1 MAVSKFDKR
10 YLSEEDQNRIASL
23 TDMAQR
29 GQMDLNDAHNEVE
42 SIRKTAGY
50 SGGVD
55 GSSYIPLRDE
65 NGSLYGSA
73 AKRST
78 APKSTGSGYASLLS
92 GGSKYDST
100 LEALAKEIVGMNYD
114 TWTQGT
120 SYADLAKRY
129 SANGQ
134 KAMEDTLAQIS
145 ARTGG
150 LASSYAGTAAQQTY
164 NDYMTKLED
173 AARAMY
179 DAELGEKQN
188 KASLLKSLSDTD
200 YSRRQDVL
208 AQLNADRNFGYTKE
222 RDAVADARY
231 ADELAYS
238 RGRDSVADARYAD
251 ETTYSRGRDALED
264 ERYADNTAYTRG
276 QAERTDARQRVQDYI
291 ATGRDPSRL
300 DARLLEL
307 AGYTDEELAGLRAA
321 AVEALVA
328 QKKKSASSGSTKT
341 QADDTEEGDVEG
353 LFLAAQNAA
362 DSTKNSKN
370 PTTAMEYI
378 QKNYKNFGFSSA
390 AGLLQQY
397 RDEWTGDM
405 LDMPQGDAYA
415 FLEENGIPAS
425 AAISRD
431 QFYANGKVVG
441 KTKYASY
448 YDYIQALVEHR
459 AIDNTDLTTA
469 GARNEKFGR

>member
-1 MAVSKFDKR
+1 MAVSKFDRR
-10 YLSEEDQNRIASL
+10 YLSEEDQNRISSL
-23 TDMAQR
+23 TDAAQR
-29 GQMDLNDAHNEVE
+29 GEMDMDAAHREVE
-42 SIRKTAGY
+42 GIRKTAGY
-50 SGGVD
+50 SGGDD

-65 NGSLYGSA
+65 NGSFYGSA
-73 AKRST
+73 TRTARTEAKIGDYGT
-78 APKSTGSGYASLLS
+78 APKY

-100 LEALAKEIVGMNYD
+100 LAALAKEIVGSNYD

-134 KAMEDTLAQIS
+134 KAMQDTLAQIS

-179 DAELGEKQN
+179 DAELSEKSG
-188 KASLLKSLSDTD
+188 KASLLKSLADTD
-200 YSRRQDVL
+200 YGRYQDEL
-208 AQLNADRNFGYTKE
+208 SQFNADRNFAYSRE
-222 RDAVADARY
+222 RDAISDARY

-238 RGRDSVADARYAD
+238 R
-251 ETTYSRGRDALED
+251 ERDALED
-264 ERYADNTAYTRG
+264 KRYDDNTAYTRG
-276 QAERTDARQRVQDYI
+276 QAERAEARRSVQDYI

-307 AGYTDEELAGLRAA
+307 AGYTDEELAGLREAA
-321 AVEALVA
+321 IRALRT
-328 QKKKSASSGSTKT
+328 QNSTSGGSGKT
-341 QADDTEEGDVEG
+341 QAEDAGEGDVEG

-415 FLEENGIPAS
+415 FLEENGVPAS

-441 KTKYASY
+441 KAKYASY
-448 YDYIQALVEHR
+448 YDYIQALVEHKT
-459 AIDNTDLTTA
+459 IDNTDLTTA

>member
-42 SIRKTAGY
+42 GIRKNAGY

-65 NGSLYGSA
+65 SGSFYGSA

-78 APKSTGSGYASLLS
+78 TPKSTGSGYASLLT
-92 GGSKYDST
+92 GGKYDST
-100 LEALAKEIVGMNYD
+100 LEALAKEIVGTNYD
-114 TWTQGT
+114 TWTKGT
-120 SYADLAKRY
+120 SYADLARRY

-134 KAMEDTLAQIS
+134 KAMEDALAQIS

-251 ETTYSRGRDALED
+251 ETTY
-264 ERYADNTAYTRG
+264 NRG
-276 QAERTDARQRVQDYI
+276 QAERADARQRVQDYI
-291 ATGRDPSRL
+291 STGRDPSRL

-328 QKKKSASSGSTKT
+328 QKSASSGSTKKQT
-341 QADDTEEGDVEG
+341 DDTEEGDVEG
-353 LFLAAQNAA
+353 LFLAAQNAE

-415 FLEENGIPAS
+415 FLEENGVPAS

-448 YDYIQALVEHR
+448 YDYIQALVEHQV
-459 AIDNTDLTTA
+459 IDNTDLTTA

>member
-10 YLSEEDQNRIASL
+10 YLSEEDQKRIASL

-42 SIRKTAGY
+42 NIRKAAGY

-65 NGSLYGSA
+65 SGSFYGSA

-78 APKSTGSGYASLLS
+78 APKSAGSVYASLLT
-92 GGSKYDST
+92 GGGKYDST
-100 LEALAKEIVGMNYD
+100 LEALAKEIVGTNYD
-114 TWTQGT
+114 TWTKGT
-120 SYADLAKRY
+120 SYADLAQRY

-179 DAELGEKQN
+179 DAELSEKQS

-208 AQLNADRNFGYTKE
+208 AQLNADRNFGYSKE

-238 RGRDSVADARYAD
+238 RGRD
-251 ETTYSRGRDALED
+251 ALED
-264 ERYADNTAYTRG
+264 ERYTDNTAYTRG
-276 QAERTDARQRVQDYI
+276 QAERDDARQRVQDYI

-300 DARLLEL
+300 DARLLEI
-307 AGYTDEELAGLRAA
+307 AGYTDEELAGLRTAA
-321 AVEALVA
+321 AETLVA
-328 QKKKSASSGSTKT
+328 QKRASSGSGSSGGNRES
-341 QADDTEEGDVEG
+341 DTVDREGDAEG

-370 PTTAMEYI
+370 PTTAIEYI
-378 QKNYKNFGFSSA
+378 QKNYKAFGFSSA
-390 AGLLQQY
+390 AGLLQQF

-405 LDMPQGDAYA
+405 LDMPQSDAYA
-415 FLEENGIPAS
+415 FLEENGVPAS

-431 QFYANGKVVG
+431 RFYANGKVVG

-448 YDYIQALVEHR
+448 YDYIQALVENK

>member
-1 MAVSKFDKR
+1 MAVSRFDKR
-10 YLSEEDQNRIASL
+10 YLSEEDQNRISSL
-23 TDMAQR
+23 TDAARR
-29 GQMDLNDAHNEVE
+29 GEMGMDAAHKEVE
-42 SIRKTAGY
+42 SIRKAAGY
-50 SGGVD
+50 SGGDD

-65 NGSLYGSA
+65 NGSFYGSA
-73 AKRST
+73 TRQNKAEARSRDYGT
-78 APKSTGSGYASLLS
+78 APKY

-100 LEALAKEIVGMNYD
+100 LEALANEIVGANYD
-114 TWTQGT
+114 TWTKGS
-120 SYADLAKRY
+120 SYAALANRY

-134 KAMEDTLAQIS
+134 KAMQDTLAQLS

-173 AARAMY
+173 AARSMY
-179 DAELGEKQN
+179 DAELSEKSG
-188 KASLLKSLSDTD
+188 KVSLLKSLADTD
-200 YSRRQDVL
+200 YGRYQDAL
-208 AQLNADRNFGYTKE
+208 SQFNADRNFAYGRE
-222 RDAVADARY
+222 RDAISDARY
-231 ADELAYS
+231 ADELAYNH
-238 RGRDSVADARYAD
+238 
-251 ETTYSRGRDALED
+251 ERDALED
-264 ERYADNTAYTRG
+264 KRYDDNTAYTRG
-276 QAERTDARQRVQDYI
+276 QAERAEARQSVQDYI

-300 DARLLEL
+300 DARLLEI
-307 AGYTDEELAGLRAA
+307 AGYSDEELAGLREAA
-321 AVEALVA
+321 IRALRT
-328 QKKKSASSGSTKT
+328 QSSTSGT
-341 QADDTEEGDVEG
+341 DDTAEGDVEG

-378 QKNYKNFGFSSA
+378 QKNYKSFGFSSA
-390 AGLLQQY
+390 AGLLQRF

-415 FLEENGIPAS
+415 FLEANGVPAS

-448 YDYIQALVEHR
+448 YDYIQALVEHK

-469 GARNEKFGR
+469 GAINEKFGR

>member
-1 MAVSKFDKR
+1 MAVSKFDRR
-10 YLSEEDQNRIASL
+10 YLSEEDQNRIFSL
-23 TDMAQR
+23 TDAAQR
-29 GQMDLNDAHNEVE
+29 GDMDMDAAHREVE
-42 SIRKTAGY
+42 GIRKAAGY
-50 SGGVD
+50 SGGDD
-55 GSSYIPLRDE
+55 GSAYIPLRDE
-65 NGSLYGSA
+65 NGSFYDSA
-73 AKRST
+73 TRTARSEANTGDYDT
-78 APKSTGSGYASLLS
+78 APKY

-100 LEALAKEIVGMNYD
+100 LGALAKEIVDSNYD
-114 TWTQGT
+114 KWTMGT

-134 KAMEDTLAQIS
+134 KAMQDTLAQIS

-179 DAELGEKQN
+179 DAELSEKSG
-188 KASLLKSLSDTD
+188 KASLLKSLADTD
-200 YSRRQDVL
+200 YGRYQDEL
-208 AQLNADRNFGYTKE
+208 SQFNADRNFAYGRE
-222 RDAVADARY
+222 RDAISDARY

-238 RGRDSVADARYAD
+238 R
-251 ETTYSRGRDALED
+251 ERDALED
-264 ERYADNTAYTRG
+264 KRYDDNTAYTRG
-276 QAERTDARQRVQDYI
+276 KAERAEARQSVQDYI

-300 DARLLEL
+300 DARLLEI
-307 AGYTDEELAGLRAA
+307 AGYSNEELAGLREAA
-321 AVEALVA
+321 IRTLRT
-328 QKKKSASSGSTKT
+328 QSSTSGSSKK
-341 QADDTEEGDVEG
+341 QAEDAGEGDVEG

-362 DSTKNSKN
+362 DSTKSSKN

-415 FLEENGIPAS
+415 FLEENGVPAS

-448 YDYIQALVEHR
+448 YDYIQALVEHK

>member
-10 YLSEEDQNRIASL
+10 YLSEEDQKRIASL

-42 SIRKTAGY
+42 NIRKAAGY

-65 NGSLYGSA
+65 SGSFYGSA

-78 APKSTGSGYASLLS
+78 APKSAGSVYASLLT
-92 GGSKYDST
+92 GGGKYDST
-100 LEALAKEIVGMNYD
+100 LEALAKEIVGTNYD
-114 TWTQGT
+114 TWTKGT
-120 SYADLAKRY
+120 SYADLAQRY

-179 DAELGEKQN
+179 DAELSEKQS

-208 AQLNADRNFGYTKE
+208 AQLNADRNFGYSKE

-251 ETTYSRGRDALED
+251 ETAYSRGRDALED

-307 AGYTDEELAGLRAA
+307 AGYTDEELAGLRGAA
-321 AVEALVA
+321 AEALVA
-328 QKKKSASSGSTKT
+328 QKRASSGSTKKQT
-341 QADDTEEGDVEG
+341 DDTEEGDVEG
-353 LFLAAQNAA
+353 LFLAAQNAE

-370 PTTAMEYI
+370 PTTAIEYI
-378 QKNYKNFGFSSA
+378 RKNYKNFGFSSA

-405 LDMPQGDAYA
+405 LDMPQADAYA
-415 FLEENGIPAS
+415 FLEENGVPAS

-448 YDYIQALVEHR
+448 YDYIQALVEHK

>member
-1 MAVSKFDKR
+1 MAISKFDRR
-10 YLSEEDQNRIASL
+10 YLSEADQNRIFSL
-23 TDMAQR
+23 TDAAQR
-29 GQMDLNDAHNEVE
+29 GEMDMEAAHREVE
-42 SIRKTAGY
+42 DIRKAAGY
-50 SGGVD
+50 SGGDD
-55 GSSYIPLRDE
+55 GSAYIPLRDE
-65 NGSLYGSA
+65 NGLFYGSA
-73 AKRST
+73 TRTARSEAKTGDYGT
-78 APKSTGSGYASLLS
+78 APKY

-100 LEALAKEIVGMNYD
+100 LAALAKEIVGSNYD
-114 TWTQGT
+114 TWTKGT

-134 KAMEDTLAQIS
+134 KAMQDTLAQIS

-179 DAELGEKQN
+179 DAELSEKSG
-188 KASLLKSLSDTD
+188 KASLLKSLADTD
-200 YSRRQDVL
+200 YGRYQDEL
-208 AQLNADRNFGYTKE
+208 SQFNADRNF
-222 RDAVADARY
+222 
-231 ADELAYS
+231 AYS
-238 RGRDSVADARYAD
+238 R
-251 ETTYSRGRDALED
+251 ERDALED
-264 ERYADNTAYTRG
+264 KRYDDNTAYTRG
-276 QAERTDARQRVQDYI
+276 QAERAEARQSVQDYI

-300 DARLLEL
+300 DARLLEI
-307 AGYTDEELAGLRAA
+307 AGYSNEELAGLREAA
-321 AVEALVA
+321 IRTLRT
-328 QKKKSASSGSTKT
+328 QISTSGSSKK
-341 QADDTEEGDVEG
+341 QAEDAGEGDVEG

-362 DSTKNSKN
+362 DSTKSSKN

-415 FLEENGIPAS
+415 FLEENGVPAS

-431 QFYANGKVVG
+431 QFYANGKVVD

-448 YDYIQALVEHR
+448 YDYIQALVEHK

>member
-1 MAVSKFDKR
+1 MAISKFDRR
-10 YLSEEDQNRIASL
+10 YLSEADQNRIFSL
-23 TDMAQR
+23 TDAAQR
-29 GQMDLNDAHNEVE
+29 GEMDMEAAHREVE
-42 SIRKTAGY
+42 GIRKAAGY
-50 SGGVD
+50 SGGDD
-55 GSSYIPLRDE
+55 GSAYIPLRDE
-65 NGSLYGSA
+65 NGLFYGSA
-73 AKRST
+73 TRTARSEAKTGDYGT
-78 APKSTGSGYASLLS
+78 APKY

-100 LEALAKEIVGMNYD
+100 LAALAKEIVGSNYD
-114 TWTQGT
+114 TWTNGT

-134 KAMEDTLAQIS
+134 KAMQDTLAQIS

-179 DAELGEKQN
+179 DAELSEKSG
-188 KASLLKSLSDTD
+188 KASLLKALADTD
-200 YSRRQDVL
+200 YGRYQDEL
-208 AQLNADRNFGYTKE
+208 SQFNADRNF
-222 RDAVADARY
+222 
-231 ADELAYS
+231 AYS
-238 RGRDSVADARYAD
+238 R
-251 ETTYSRGRDALED
+251 ERDALED
-264 ERYADNTAYTRG
+264 KRYDDNTAYTRG
-276 QAERTDARQRVQDYI
+276 QAERAEARQSVQDYI
-291 ATGRDPSRL
+291 ATGRDPLRL
-300 DARLLEL
+300 DARLLEI
-307 AGYTDEELAGLRAA
+307 AGYSDKELAGLREAA
-321 AVEALVA
+321 IRTLRT
-328 QKKKSASSGSTKT
+328 QSRTSSSGKKQT
-341 QADDTEEGDVEG
+341 DDTTEGDAEG

-390 AGLLQQY
+390 AGLLQRF
-397 RDEWTGDM
+397 RDEWTGDI

-415 FLEENGIPAS
+415 FLDENGVPAS

-448 YDYIQALVEHR
+448 YDYIQALVEHK

>member
-10 YLSEEDQNRIASL
+10 YLSEEDQKRIASL

-29 GQMDLNDAHNEVE
+29 GQMDLNDAHSEVE
-42 SIRKTAGY
+42 NIRKAAGY

-65 NGSLYGSA
+65 SGSFYGSA

-78 APKSTGSGYASLLS
+78 APKSAGSVYASLLT
-92 GGSKYDST
+92 GGGKYDST
-100 LEALAKEIVGMNYD
+100 LEALAKEIVGTNYD
-114 TWTQGT
+114 TWTKGT

-179 DAELGEKQN
+179 DAELGEKQS

-208 AQLNADRNFGYTKE
+208 AQLNADRNFGYSKE

-238 RGRDSVADARYAD
+238 RGRD
-251 ETTYSRGRDALED
+251 ALED
-264 ERYADNTAYTRG
+264 ERYTDNTAYTRG
-276 QAERTDARQRVQDYI
+276 QAERDDARQRVQDYI

-300 DARLLEL
+300 DARLLEI
-307 AGYTDEELAGLRAA
+307 AGYTDDELAGLRTAA
-321 AVEALVA
+321 AEALVA
-328 QKKKSASSGSTKT
+328 QKRASSGSGSSGGNRES
-341 QADDTEEGDVEG
+341 DTVDREGDAEG
-353 LFLAAQNAA
+353 LFLAAYAA
-362 DSTKNSKN
+362 SKRVESG
-370 PTTAMEYI
+370 TTPEEYI
-378 QKNYKNFGFSSA
+378 TKNYKAFGFDSA
-390 AGLLQQY
+390 NGLVKQY
-397 RDEWTGDM
+397 QDSVD
-405 LDMPQGDAYA
+405 
-415 FLEENGIPAS
+415 ENGVYD
-425 AAISRD
+425 ISQED
-431 QFYANGKVVG
+431 ATQYLINNGIAPFVTSKSEFYRNGRTVG
-441 KTKYASY
+441 GKKYDSY
-448 YDYIQALVEHR
+448 ADF
-459 AIDNTDLTTA
+459 IDEIVMT
-469 GARNEKFGR
+469 EKRQEINSWAKKPK